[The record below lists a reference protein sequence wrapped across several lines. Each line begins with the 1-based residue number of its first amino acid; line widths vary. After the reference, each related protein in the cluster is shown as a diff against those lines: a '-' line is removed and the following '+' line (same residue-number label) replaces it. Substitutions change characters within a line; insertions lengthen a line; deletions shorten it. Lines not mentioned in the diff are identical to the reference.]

1 MMKKKPM
8 RIRMYVSLGIALAM
22 IIAALILRNALL
34 GILGALGLA
43 VTLQFTQL
51 DRWRDPE
58 QREMYLPTY
67 KKEWE
72 GKKKPKSPDDSP

>member
-1 MMKKKPM
+1 M
-8 RIRMYVSLGIALAM
+8 RTRLLVVGGIALAL
-22 IIAALILRNALL
+22 IIAAIILQNALL
-34 GILGALGLA
+34 GLLGALGLA

-51 DRWRDPE
+51 DRWKDPE

-72 GKKKPKSPDDSP
+72 DKKKGR